1 MFIVVVP
8 APTPVLW
15 WGKEVGYVSSH
26 FYVSIQY
33 GCYYCEFS
41 DRPSPRGTELLS
53 SNEFI
58 RCIVFLLHKCFIR
71 VYS

>member
-8 APTPVLW
+8 SPTPVLW
-15 WGKEVGYVSSH
+15 WGGKEVGYVSSH

-41 DRPSPRGTELLS
+41 DRPSP
-53 SNEFI
+53 
-58 RCIVFLLHKCFIR
+58 
-71 VYS
+71 